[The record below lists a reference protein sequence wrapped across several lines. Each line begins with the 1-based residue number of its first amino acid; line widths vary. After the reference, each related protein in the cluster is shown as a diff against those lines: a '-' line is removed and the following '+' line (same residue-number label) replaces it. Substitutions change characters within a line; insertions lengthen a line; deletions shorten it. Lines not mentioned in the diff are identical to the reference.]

1 MSNSLLPYGLYP
13 LSIGFSRQEY
23 WSGLPCPA
31 PSQSMDLNCGYDAL
45 FLGWVVGI
53 CVFIIK
59 FLFLSPYV
67 DIYVAFKCFIYMH
80 IFIYATLKYNI
91 CIAFTSWQ
99 TLFQVCDLF

>member
-13 LSIGFSRQEY
+13 LSIVFSRQEH

-31 PSQSMDLNCGYDAL
+31 PSQPMDLNCGYDAL

-59 FLFLSPYV
+59 FLFFSLHMW
-67 DIYVAFKCFIYMH
+67 IYMLH
-80 IFIYATLKYNI
+80 LSVSYI
-91 CIAFTSWQ
+91 CIFLYMQHLNT
-99 TLFQVCDLF
+99 TFV